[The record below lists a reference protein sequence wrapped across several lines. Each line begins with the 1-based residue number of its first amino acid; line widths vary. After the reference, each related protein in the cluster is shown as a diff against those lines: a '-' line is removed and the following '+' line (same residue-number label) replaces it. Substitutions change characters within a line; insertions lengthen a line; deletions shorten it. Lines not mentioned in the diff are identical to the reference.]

1 MRHSLLT
8 FSITTTSCLIIIAFC
23 WSMVV
28 RELESNKLVFD
39 VTLGTLSK
47 EERKSG
53 EQGKMRQCM
62 HFGCLQQ

>member
-1 MRHSLLT
+1 
-8 FSITTTSCLIIIAFC
+8 
-23 WSMVV
+23 MVV

-62 HFGCLQQ
+62 HFGCLQQWITQIYSTRKESAVYKEE